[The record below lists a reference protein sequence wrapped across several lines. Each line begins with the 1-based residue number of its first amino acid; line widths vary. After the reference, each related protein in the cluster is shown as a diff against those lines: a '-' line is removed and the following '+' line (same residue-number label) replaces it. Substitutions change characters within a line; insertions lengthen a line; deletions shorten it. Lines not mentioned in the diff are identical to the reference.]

1 MLSVRNFLSSGD
13 SVQQI
18 SGDSFESLLFLL
30 YKYIMKWTK
39 EQLIEASLS
48 VVKQKSQ
55 LAMIEK
61 KVKDKG
67 IRMTF
72 SERMYFKKKYLPLKK
87 KITDMEN
94 EFLLN
99 VAGNG
104 IEGEENAEPPPTN
117 KEQQTFKIII

>member
-1 MLSVRNFLSSGD
+1 MVFGASAPSPSFL
-13 SVQQI
+13 
-18 SGDSFESLLFLL
+18 
-30 YKYIMKWTK
+30 MKWTK
-39 EQLIEASLS
+39 EQLIEGSVSL
-48 VVKQKSQ
+48 VKMKSK

-72 SERMYFKKKYLPLKK
+72 SDRLKFNKVYHPIKK
-87 KITDMEN
+87 KITDMDN

-104 IEGEENAEPPPTN
+104 VEGECDDSEPPPSN
-117 KEQQTFKIII
+117 KEKQILKDTV

>member
-1 MLSVRNFLSSGD
+1 
-13 SVQQI
+13 
-18 SGDSFESLLFLL
+18 
-30 YKYIMKWTK
+30 MKWTK
-39 EQLIEASLS
+39 EQLIEASVSL
-48 VVKQKSQ
+48 VKMKSR

-72 SERMYFKKKYLPLKK
+72 SDRMKFNKIYHPIKK
-87 KITDMEN
+87 KITDMDN

-104 IEGEENAEPPPTN
+104 IEEDANAEPPPKN
-117 KEQQTFKIII
+117 KE

>member
-1 MLSVRNFLSSGD
+1 MT
-13 SVQQI
+13 
-18 SGDSFESLLFLL
+18 
-30 YKYIMKWTK
+30 KWTK
-39 EQLIEASLS
+39 EQLIEGSVSL
-48 VVKQKSQ
+48 VKMKSK

-67 IRMTF
+67 IRITF
-72 SERMYFKKKYLPLKK
+72 SDRLKFDRIYHPLKK

-104 IEGEENAEPPPTN
+104 IEGEDNAEPPPKN
-117 KEQQTFKIII
+117 KEQQTLKDSI

>member
-1 MLSVRNFLSSGD
+1 MT
-13 SVQQI
+13 
-18 SGDSFESLLFLL
+18 
-30 YKYIMKWTK
+30 KWTK
-39 EQLIEASLS
+39 EQLIEGSLS
-48 VVKQKSQ
+48 LVRQKSR

-72 SERMYFKKKYLPLKK
+72 SDRLKFNHIYHPLKK

-104 IEGEENAEPPPTN
+104 VEGEENAEPPPTN
-117 KEQQTFKIII
+117 KEQQTLKDTI

>member
-1 MLSVRNFLSSGD
+1 
-13 SVQQI
+13 
-18 SGDSFESLLFLL
+18 
-30 YKYIMKWTK
+30 MKWTK

-48 VVKQKSQ
+48 LVRQKSQ

-72 SERMYFKKKYLPLKK
+72 SDRLKFDRIYHPLKK

-104 IEGEENAEPPPTN
+104 IEGEDNAEPPPKN
-117 KEQQTFKIII
+117 KEQQTLKDSI

>member
-1 MLSVRNFLSSGD
+1 
-13 SVQQI
+13 
-18 SGDSFESLLFLL
+18 
-30 YKYIMKWTK
+30 MKWTK
-39 EQLIEASLS
+39 EQLIEGSLS
-48 VVKQKSQ
+48 LVRQKSR

-72 SERMYFKKKYLPLKK
+72 SDRMKFRSLYSKLKK
-87 KITDMEN
+87 KIDDMDR

-104 IEGEENAEPPPTN
+104 IEGEDNEEPPPTN
-117 KEQQTFKIII
+117 KEQQTLKDTI

>member
-1 MLSVRNFLSSGD
+1 
-13 SVQQI
+13 
-18 SGDSFESLLFLL
+18 
-30 YKYIMKWTK
+30 MKWTK

-72 SERMYFKKKYLPLKK
+72 SERMDFKKKYLPLKK

-104 IEGEENAEPPPTN
+104 IEGEEDNAEPPLTN
-117 KEQQTFKIII
+117 KE

>member
-1 MLSVRNFLSSGD
+1 
-13 SVQQI
+13 
-18 SGDSFESLLFLL
+18 
-30 YKYIMKWTK
+30 MKWTK
-39 EQLIEASLS
+39 EQLTEASLS
-48 VVKQKSQ
+48 SVRMRSK

-72 SERMYFKKKYLPLKK
+72 SDRLKFDKVYHPIKK
-87 KITDMEN
+87 KITDMDN

-104 IEGEENAEPPPTN
+104 VEGEDSAEPPPTN
-117 KEQQTFKIII
+117 KEKQILKDTV

>member
-1 MLSVRNFLSSGD
+1 
-13 SVQQI
+13 
-18 SGDSFESLLFLL
+18 
-30 YKYIMKWTK
+30 MKWTK
-39 EQLIEASLS
+39 EQLIEGSLS
-48 VVKQKSQ
+48 LVRMKSQ

-72 SERMYFKKKYLPLKK
+72 SDRLKFNKIYSPLKK

-104 IEGEENAEPPPTN
+104 VEGEEYDSEPPPAN
-117 KEQQTFKIII
+117 KEKQILKDTV